1 MASVQQHRNVEG
13 DTPVAKP
20 LDESK
25 LDPAV
30 ALAAL
35 DEAAPREPHRLF
47 ALKHGDCFAVADA
60 YGDIRGLGDGFF
72 RDDTRV
78 LSELRLTLGGRSTSL
93 LGTSLSQDNV
103 VFTANLTNL
112 PIKSA
117 GGRDIPQG
125 AIHIERMRLI
135 WQDRLFERI
144 TLSNYSQE
152 HSTVLLSLR
161 FAADFRD
168 MFEVRGSTR
177 AKRGTVHAAQIEQN
191 AVTLRYDGLDRLE
204 RKSVLSFSQ
213 VPDQLQENR
222 ADFYIAITKRSRRTL
237 YMEAG
242 ADAAGTPGSERFRA
256 ATARARFAMRAKRR
270 HGATVHSSGRV
281 FNDWIQRAR
290 ADVAL
295 LTTEL
300 PTGPYPYAGIPWFS
314 TAFGRDGVISA
325 MQMLWLNP
333 GLARGVLSFLAQH
346 QATETSPF
354 SDAQPGKIMHET
366 RKGEMAALAELPF
379 GRYYGGVD
387 TTPLYIHLAAAYA
400 DRTGDM
406 EFIDELWNSLVTAA
420 GWMEEASRATG
431 FVTYQR
437 AAASGLAN
445 QGWKDSVDSVFHAD
459 GRMPKGPIALVEVQ
473 GYVFAA
479 YRGLAALARRRGED
493 ARAKHWKDQAE
504 RMRAL
509 VEERFWQDDLGTY
522 ALAIDGEDRPCR
534 VRTSNAGHLLYVGLP
549 TDERAQKV
557 AKQLLSASF
566 QSGWGIRTLAD
577 DAIFFNPMS
586 YHNGSIWP
594 HDTAICTAGLARYG
608 VRDSVARLMSGTF
621 EAAVHFNMRL
631 PELFCGFTR
640 APGEAPIA
648 YPVACLPQAWSAGA
662 AFMLMQACLG
672 IEIDGW
678 RGEIKVTDPR
688 MPIGIDNL
696 VIRHLKV
703 GRASVDL
710 NFQRVGERVV
720 AFLGEQHE
728 GLVPLVV
735 RT

>member
-1 MASVQQHRNVEG
+1 MAMQDR
-13 DTPVAKP
+13 DAVAEVKV
-20 LDESK
+20 LDERE

-30 ALAAL
+30 ALAML
-35 DEAAPREPHRLF
+35 DETGPREPHRLF

-60 YGDIRGLGDGFF
+60 YGDIRGTGDGFF
-72 RDDTRV
+72 RDDTRL
-78 LSELRLTLGGRSTSL
+78 LSLFRLTLGGRSTSL
-93 LGTSLSQDNV
+93 LGASLSQDNV
-103 VFTANLTNL
+103 LFTANLTNL
-112 PIKSA
+112 PIQSV

-125 AIHIERMRLI
+125 GIHIERTRLI

-152 HSTVLLSLR
+152 HSTVSLSLQ

-177 AKRGTVHAAQIEQN
+177 AKRGVVQAAELGPN
-191 AVTLRYDGLDRLE
+191 SVALRYEGLDKLVRS
-204 RKSVLSFSQ
+204 SVLSFSQ
-213 VPDQLQENR
+213 APDELLENR
-222 ADFYIAITKRSRRTL
+222 ADFYIAVTKRSRRTL
-237 YMEAG
+237 YVEVGEG
-242 ADAAGTPGSERFRA
+242 AVETPGRERFRA

-270 HGATVHSSGRV
+270 HGATVYSSGRV
-281 FNDWIQRAR
+281 FNDWMQRAR

-325 MQMLWLNP
+325 LQMMWLNP
-333 GLARGVLSFLAQH
+333 GLARGVLAYLAAH

-387 TTPLYIHLAAAYA
+387 TTPLYIHLAATYA

-406 EFIDELWNSLVTAA
+406 GFIDELWDSLTAAA
-420 GWMEEASRATG
+420 GWMEEAARATG

-445 QGWKDSVDSVFHAD
+445 QGWKDSVDSIFHAD
-459 GRMPKGPIALVEVQ
+459 GRIPKGPIALVEVQ

-479 YRGLAALARRRGED
+479 YKGMAALARRRGDD
-493 ARAKHWKDQAE
+493 AQAGHWERRAE
-504 RMRAL
+504 TMRAL
-509 VEERFWQDDLGTY
+509 VEERFWVQDLGTY
-522 ALAIDGEDRPCR
+522 ALAIDGEGKPCE

-549 TDERAQKV
+549 IPERARLV
-557 AKQLLSASF
+557 ADQLLSASF

-608 VRDSVARLMSGTF
+608 VRDNVVRLMSGTF

-678 RGEIKVTDPR
+678 KGEIKVTRPR
-688 MPIGIDNL
+688 LPIGIDNL
-696 VIRHLKV
+696 VIRHLEVGKV
-703 GRASVDL
+703 AVDL
-710 NFQRVGERVV
+710 NFQRVGDRVV
-720 AFLGEQHE
+720 AFLDDRHE
-728 GLVPLVV
+728 GLAPLIV

>member
-1 MASVQQHRNVEG
+1 MSV
-13 DTPVAKP
+13 TP
-20 LDESK
+20 LDERK

-35 DEAAPREPHRLF
+35 DETAPREPHRLF

-60 YGDIRGLGDGFF
+60 YGDIRGIGDGFF

-78 LSELRLTLGGRSTSL
+78 LSEFRLTLGGRSTSL
-93 LGTSLSQDNV
+93 LGASLSQDNV
-103 VFTANLTNL
+103 LFTTNLTNL
-112 PIKSA
+112 PIESA

-125 AIHIERMRLI
+125 GIHIERVRLI

-152 HSTVLLSLR
+152 HSTVLLSLQ

-168 MFEVRGSTR
+168 MFEVRGSART
-177 AKRGTVHAAQIEQN
+177 KRGVTHAAETGDN
-191 AVTLRYDGLDRLE
+191 SVLLRYEGLDKLVRS
-204 RKSVLSFSQ
+204 SVLAFSET
-213 VPDQLQENR
+213 PDQLLENR
-222 ADFYIAITKRSRRTL
+222 ADFYTAITKRSRRTL
-237 YMEAG
+237 YVEVGAQAEAP
-242 ADAAGTPGSERFRA
+242 PGRERFRA
-256 ATARARFAMRAKRR
+256 AAARARFSMRAKRR

-300 PTGPYPYAGIPWFS
+300 STGPYPYAGIPWFS

-325 MQMLWLNP
+325 LQMLWLNP
-333 GLARGVLSFLAQH
+333 GLARGVLAFLAQH
-346 QATETSPF
+346 QATESSPF
-354 SDAQPGKIMHET
+354 SDAQPGKILHET
-366 RKGEMAALAELPF
+366 RKGEMAALSELPF

-400 DRTGDM
+400 ERTGDM
-406 EFIDELWNSLVTAA
+406 DFIDRLWGSLTAAA

-437 AAASGLAN
+437 AAVSGLAN
-445 QGWKDSVDSVFHAD
+445 QGWKDSYDSIFHAD
-459 GRMPKGPIALVEVQ
+459 GRIARGPIALVEVQ

-479 YRGLAALARRRGED
+479 YRGLATLAKRRGDDE
-493 ARAKHWKDQAE
+493 AASHWERRAEK
-504 RMRAL
+504 MRAR
-509 VEERFWQDDLGTY
+509 VETQFWQSDLGTY
-522 ALAIDGEDRPCR
+522 ALAIDGEGQPCK

-549 TDERAQKV
+549 TPERARMV
-557 AKQLLSASF
+557 ADQLLSASF
-566 QSGWGIRTLAD
+566 HSGWGIRTLAD

-608 VRDSVARLMSGTF
+608 IRDSVVRLMSGTF

-648 YPVACLPQAWSAGA
+648 YPVACLPQAWSAGST
-662 AFMLMQACLG
+662 FMFMQACLG
-672 IEIDGW
+672 VEIDGG
-678 RGEIKVTDPR
+678 RGLIKVTRPR
-688 MPIGIDNL
+688 LPIGIDNL
-696 VIRHLKV
+696 VIRHLDV
-703 GRASVDL
+703 GNVPVDL
-710 NFQRVGERVV
+710 SFQRVGDRVV
-720 AFLGEQHE
+720 AYLDDQHE
-728 GLVPLVV
+728 GQVPLVV

>member
-1 MASVQQHRNVEG
+1 M
-13 DTPVAKP
+13 TP
-20 LDESK
+20 LDERS

-35 DEAAPREPHRLF
+35 DETAPREPHRLF
-47 ALKHGDCFAVADA
+47 ALKHGDCFVVADA
-60 YGDIRGLGDGFF
+60 YGDIRGTGDGFF

-78 LSELRLTLGGRSTSL
+78 LSEFRLTLGGRSTSL
-93 LGTSLSQDNV
+93 LGASLSQDNV
-103 VFTANLTNL
+103 LFTANLTNL

-125 AIHIERMRLI
+125 GIHIERTRLI

-144 TLSNYSQE
+144 TLSNYGQE
-152 HSTVLLSLR
+152 HSTVQLSLQ

-177 AKRGTVHAAQIEQN
+177 AKRGTVHAAELGEN
-191 AVTLRYDGLDRLE
+191 AVALRYEGLDKLVR
-204 RKSVLSFSQ
+204 RSVLSFSQ
-213 VPDQLQENR
+213 VPDQLLENR
-222 ADFYIAITKRSRRTL
+222 ADFYIAVTKRSRRTL
-237 YMEAG
+237 YVEVG
-242 ADAAGTPGSERFRA
+242 ADDEDTPGAERFRA
-256 ATARARFAMRAKRR
+256 ATARARFAMRSKRR
-270 HGATVHSSGRV
+270 HGATVYSSGRV

-325 MQMLWLNP
+325 LQMLWLNP

-346 QATETSPF
+346 QATETAAF

-366 RKGEMAALAELPF
+366 RKGEMAALSELPF

-387 TTPLYIHLAAAYA
+387 TTPLYLHLAAAYA
-400 DRTGDM
+400 ERTGDM
-406 EFIDELWNSLVTAA
+406 GFIDELWSSLTAA
-420 GWMEEASRATG
+420 ADWMEEASRTTG
-431 FVTYQR
+431 FVTYER
-437 AAASGLAN
+437 AALSGLAN
-445 QGWKDSVDSVFHAD
+445 QGWKDSGDSVFHAD
-459 GRMPKGPIALVEVQ
+459 GRLPKGPIALVEVQ
-473 GYVFAA
+473 GYVFSA
-479 YRGLAALARRRGED
+479 YRGMAMLAKRRGDD
-493 ARAKHWKDQAE
+493 AAAGHWERRAE
-504 RMRAL
+504 TMRAL

-522 ALAIDGEDRPCR
+522 ALAIDGEGEPCK
-534 VRTSNAGHLLYVGLP
+534 VRTSNAGHLLFVGLP
-549 TDERAQKV
+549 SQERADMV
-557 AKQLLSASF
+557 AEQLLSASF

-577 DAIFFNPMS
+577 DAIYFNPMS

-608 VRDSVARLMSGTF
+608 VRDNVVRLMSGTF

-662 AFMLMQACLG
+662 SFMLMQACLG

-678 RGEIKVTDPR
+678 KGEIKVTRPR
-688 MPIGIDNL
+688 LPIGIDNL
-696 VIRHLKV
+696 VVRHLEV
-703 GRASVDL
+703 GEASVNL
-710 NFQRVGERVV
+710 NFQRIGNRVA
-720 AFLGEQHE
+720 AFLDDASE